1 MPGRDIAYGILHGYS
16 TLWMRSRAEL
26 IVGGLENIPPVGQ
39 DRPKRVYVLLN
50 HSTTYDVVALMHLVK
65 KPFVIM
71 MDRGAFTFPVIR
83 HVLSGAGFIPL
94 DKESSSQAVERCVS
108 AVKEGRPLVISLHE
122 GDSTIGGW
130 GRPRTGGVRIAHA
143 AGAQIIPVFLYVE
156 PDRIRNLR
164 FKGVNGIEYPYTT
177 FRNTRYWI
185 RFLPPQTVSDLPEGA
200 CYDDYRAV
208 ADRLDQMAD
217 GLEREYEQMLAG
229 EAESKGDAPRP
240 KRKGGSPIRIE
251 L

>member
-1 MPGRDIAYGILHGYS
+1 MSGRDFAYGILHAYS

-26 IVGGLENIPPVGQ
+26 IVEGLENVPVGP

-50 HSTTYDVVALMHLVK
+50 HSTTYDVVALMHLAR

-94 DKESSSQAVERCVS
+94 DKDSSIHAVGRCVA
-108 AVKEGRPLVISLHE
+108 AVKDGRPLVISLHE

-143 AGAQIIPVFLYVE
+143 AGAQIIPVFLYME

-164 FKGVNGIEYPYTT
+164 FKGVNGTEYPYTT
-177 FRNTRYWI
+177 FKNTRYWV
-185 RFLPPQTVSDLPEGA
+185 RFLPPQSIEDLPAGA
-200 CYDDYRAV
+200 GYDDYRAV
-208 ADRLDQMAD
+208 ADSLDQLAD
-217 GLEREYEQMLAG
+217 GLERQYELMLA
-229 EAESKGDAPRP
+229 EETERRGDEPRP
-240 KRKGGSPIRIE
+240 RRKGGCSVRVD